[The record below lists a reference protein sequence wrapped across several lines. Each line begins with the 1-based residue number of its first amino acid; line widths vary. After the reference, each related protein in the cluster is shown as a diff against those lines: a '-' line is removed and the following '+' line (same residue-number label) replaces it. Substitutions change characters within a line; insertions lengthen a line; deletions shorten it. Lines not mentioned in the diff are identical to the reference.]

1 MASQDTIE
9 TLIRFK
15 LNVPELRND
24 FRAVANEVEKL
35 NAAAITAGRGLGD
48 SLAAARDSIGVRA
61 FKEIRQEIAGVI
73 SAFDTLKTSGK
84 LSGRELESTFNA
96 ATKRVTA
103 LREELLKNATPAAVN
118 VNTLSRNVLGVRSAD
133 DIRADIQKVRDAYRG
148 LAASGKLSGQ
158 ELETAF
164 SAARKRIREL
174 RDEAQGAQFV
184 LRRST
189 GAGAGTPQGPP
200 NSAQPGFLGQT
211 ALATFGQLTGAFTA
225 ATLAANILVRSLESL
240 FSALASGVVFLRDV
254 ERATFGIAGILTSL
268 TEVGNTAT
276 RFGDALG
283 GAGDI
288 VRQLNDAAL
297 ATAAS
302 SKDLIT
308 AFQGIVGPGL
318 AAKLTLQQIIT
329 LSVTGVNAVK
339 SLGLNSTQVVQE
351 IRDLVQG
358 GIQPASSTLATALG
372 IRDSDINKLRGDGQ
386 KLFDFLNSRLQGFA
400 IASQS
405 FGQTFSG
412 AFEQA
417 KDVFTRLLAIATE
430 PVFNALRQTFID
442 IVNAVVKID
451 PLTKAVTFNP
461 RFLEIVNDIAAGLN
475 ATIEAVKNLTASL
488 SEFAP
493 ALGLIG
499 IAAKLITQSF
509 LAFFDVLRV
518 GLGGIAVFIGTL
530 INLITAIPKA
540 FNSVQAALARKL
552 GFEEFAL
559 SLENFNQLLTDT
571 GTGAQNLGLGLI
583 TAEPALNKFN
593 DTLSQSSV
601 KTQKAAGDLSR
612 FQSSVASIVADSQ
625 RIAQGLQTDVNKTAA
640 EADKLLKILEAL
652 RGRNV
657 NADQKKQI
665 SEQLL
670 TTRQALNRSAKDFGE
685 AFKPI
690 TDVLKSNLDTF
701 VQGVSAVVNTR
712 AGVRSLS
719 FEFQKLQIELG
730 GAVSGIKEISGLS
743 TSGAFLE
750 LADAFTKVD
759 TAISAIDE
767 KARQQRIQIQ
777 GSFDAARAQLEL
789 SKAAALLRPDGQ
801 KNSGI
806 IGLQD
811 ADAARQLSERQ
822 ARELAQVDRASA
834 VERRQIYE
842 QMFQSVQGLA
852 QNALAK
858 YREYAQQVQNLDK
871 QIANN
876 RLDLQ
881 TSEQDIQ
888 RQGKSTPEQLA
899 SIKKELL
906 QLRQQTAQAI
916 NQNAHQLVS
925 QLVSRRR
932 SLARE
937 LLSLGGD
944 AERQNA
950 LGENRAAAT
959 EQIGLL
965 EKQRKAAAEARDQ
978 QLATFQSLQVTLSD
992 IQGKIE
998 AINSTAINIQV
1009 AVDQASLQAVIDQ
1022 VRSAVSNI
1030 VATVRVQALIDSRGA
1045 GTQGFAG
1052 GGHVWGAGTETS
1064 DSILARLSRNEWVM
1078 RAKAVQYWGKGFMSD
1093 INAMRMPRFAGGG
1106 AADGSGA
1113 SRDSMDLNLSF
1124 GGNSFRLSGQ
1134 RDQVRGLVD
1143 ALHSVSRGLH

>member
-1 MASQDTIE
+1 MANQDTIE

-35 NAAAITAGRGLGD
+35 NASAITAGRGLGE

-73 SAFDTLKTSGK
+73 SAFDTLKNSGK

-96 ATKRVTA
+96 ATKRVAA
-103 LREELLKNATPAAVN
+103 LREELLRNATPVAAN
-118 VNTLSRNVLGVRSAD
+118 PNTLARNVLGVRSAD
-133 DIRADIQKVRDAYRG
+133 DIRADIQKVRDAYRS

-158 ELETAF
+158 ELEAAF

-184 LRRST
+184 LRRGT

-200 NSAQPGFLGQT
+200 NSAQPGFLAQT
-211 ALATFGQLTGAFTA
+211 AAASFGQLTGAFTA
-225 ATLAANILVRSLESL
+225 ATLAANILARSLEEV
-240 FSALASGVVFLRDV
+240 FRALASGVVFLRDV

-276 RFGDALG
+276 RFGTALG
-283 GAGDI
+283 GADTI

-372 IRDSDINKLRGDGQ
+372 IRDSDINRLRGDGQ

-442 IVNAVVKID
+442 IVNAVVTID
-451 PLTKAVTFNP
+451 PITKSVTFNP
-461 RFLEIVNDIAAGLN
+461 KFLEVVNDIAAGLN
-475 ATIEAVKNLTASL
+475 ATIEAVRNLTSSL
-488 SEFAP
+488 SLFSP
-493 ALGLIG
+493 ALGVIST
-499 IAAKLITQSF
+499 AARLFTQSF

-518 GLGGIAVFIGTL
+518 GIGGIAVAIGTV
-530 INLITAIPKA
+530 INILTAVPKA
-540 FNSVQAALARKL
+540 LAAVQAAAARAL
-552 GFEEFAL
+552 GFEEFAAKIE
-559 SLENFNQLLTDT
+559 SASQFFTDL
-571 GTGAQNLGLGLI
+571 GKGAQELGLQLI
-583 TAEPALNKFN
+583 TATPSLDRFN
-593 DTLSQSSV
+593 EVLDQSSV
-601 KTQKAAGDLSR
+601 KAKKSAVDLTQ

-625 RIAQGLQTDVNKTAA
+625 RIAQGLQTDVNKTSIEA
-640 EADKLLKILEAL
+640 EKLLKILEAL
-652 RGRNV
+652 RGRSV
-657 NADQKKQI
+657 TSDQNKQI
-665 SEQLL
+665 QEQLL
-670 TTRQALNRSAKDFGE
+670 TTRQALNRSAKDFGD

-690 TDVLKSNLDTF
+690 TDVLKTNLDTF
-701 VQGVSAVVNTR
+701 VQGVNSVTNTR
-712 AGVRSLS
+712 AGVRALS
-719 FEFQKLQIELG
+719 FEFQKLQIELT

-759 TAISAIDE
+759 TAIAAIDE
-767 KARQQRIQIQ
+767 KARAQRIQIQ
-777 GSFDAARAQLEL
+777 GSFDAAKAQLDL
-789 SKAAALLRPDGQ
+789 AKAAALLRPGGQ
-801 KNSGI
+801 ENSGL

-811 ADAARQLSERQ
+811 ADAARQLAERQ
-822 ARELAQVDRASA
+822 ARELAQVDRNSA

-842 QMFQSVQGLA
+842 QMFQTVQGLA
-852 QNALAK
+852 QNALTK

-881 TSEQDIQ
+881 ISEQDIQ
-888 RQGKSTPEQLA
+888 RQGKSTPEQVA
-899 SIKKELL
+899 SIRKELL

-916 NQNAHQLVS
+916 SQNDDQLVS

-944 AERQNA
+944 AERQSA
-950 LGENRAAAT
+950 LNENRAAAT
-959 EQIGLL
+959 EQIGML

-992 IQGKIE
+992 IQGMIEKIN
-998 AINSTAINIQV
+998 ASAVSIQV
-1009 AVDQASLQAVIDQ
+1009 AVDQASLQAVVDQ
-1022 VRSAVSNI
+1022 VRSAISNI
-1030 VATVRVQALIDSRGA
+1030 VATVRVQALIDASGA
-1045 GTQGFAG
+1045 GTAGFAS
-1052 GGHVWGAGTETS
+1052 GGHVWGPGTETS

-1078 RAKAVQYWGKGFMSD
+1078 RAKAVQYWGKGFMQD
-1093 INAMRMPRFAGGG
+1093 INAMRMPRFASGG
-1106 AADGSGA
+1106 AADGSGG
-1113 SRDSMDLNLSF
+1113 SRDSMDLNFNL
-1124 GGNSFRLSGQ
+1124 GGNQFRLSGQ

-1143 ALHSVSRGLH
+1143 ALSSVSRGLH